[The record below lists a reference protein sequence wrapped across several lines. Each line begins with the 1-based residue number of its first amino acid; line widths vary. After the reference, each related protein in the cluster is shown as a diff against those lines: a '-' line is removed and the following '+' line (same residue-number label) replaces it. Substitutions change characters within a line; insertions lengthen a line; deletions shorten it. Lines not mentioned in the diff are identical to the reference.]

1 MASPAAAAPSG
12 RVALAVAVAVV
23 AVTAL
28 ALLRWRRGPEAARA
42 ALAAR
47 LRERYHAAA
56 ERRAAEPAP
65 AARAVPTPLLRPDS
79 AALERLGLEQGASWA
94 QVLELLT
101 RLRREGDASARV
113 VQLIRHG
120 EGLHN
125 VAEREL
131 GSHYWETVEALT
143 DKYFDAP
150 LNDVGR
156 AQCAALNA
164 HFLAAR
170 ARGLPDPDAII
181 VSPLTR
187 ALETAKLSL
196 AHLWGKVPVYA
207 VEMSR
212 ERMGKNQCDRRKPV
226 SQLRREFPE
235 VDFDSF
241 MENEHDVWFT
251 PARET
256 DEAIQRRVR
265 LFYGWLKHAPW
276 DHVAVVGHSS
286 YMAATLKDLG
296 HKYHWPANCEC
307 VSVLV
312 SHDIAA

>member
-1 MASPAAAAPSG
+1 MASPASSG
-12 RVALAVAVAVV
+12 RVALAVAVAVAV
-23 AVTAL
+23 ASL
-28 ALLRWRRGPEAARA
+28 ALVRWRRGPAEARA
-42 ALAAR
+42 ALEAR

-56 ERRAAEPAP
+56 ERRAAAP
-65 AARAVPTPLLRPDS
+65 ARVARAVPTPLLRPDS
-79 AALERLGLEQGASWA
+79 TALERLGLEQGASWA
-94 QVLELLT
+94 QVLELLA
-101 RLRREGDASARV
+101 RMRSEGDASARV

-120 EGLHN
+120 EGSHN

-131 GSHYWETVEALT
+131 GSRYWETVEALT

-150 LNDVGR
+150 LNEVGR

-164 HFLAAR
+164 HVLAAR

-212 ERMGKNQCDRRKPV
+212 ERMGKNQCDRRKSV

-235 VDFDSF
+235 VDFDLF
-241 MENEHDVWFT
+241 MEGEQDEWFT

-276 DHVAVVGHSS
+276 SHVAVVGHSS

-296 HKYHWPANCEC
+296 FKDHWPANCEC
-307 VSVLV
+307 ISVLV
-312 SHDIAA
+312 SHEAPAP